1 MGSFSDAHE
10 TPEVPVVAANVVRLI
25 PARKNQIWAALR
37 TTDSRQRLTYS
48 LAATFLG
55 RMCLSGDVHHLDKS
69 QWALALRAIKLYQRI
84 APIIR
89 DGVSRRVGSESIS
102 YRHPAGWQ
110 AVTRLAGSG
119 KQALVVV
126 HSFAGKFPKSIG
138 IELPKGNARP
148 WVIADSFHVNRKP
161 PLIRGNRLVW
171 SPEGKFRA
179 CVIWLKQK

>member
-1 MGSFSDAHE
+1 
-10 TPEVPVVAANVVRLI
+10 
-25 PARKNQIWAALR
+25 
-37 TTDSRQRLTYS
+37 
-48 LAATFLG
+48 
-55 RMCLSGDVHHLDKS
+55 MCLTGDVHHLDKS
-69 QWALALRAIKLYQRI
+69 QWALALRAVKLYRRI

-89 DGVSRRVGSESIS
+89 DGVSRRVGSEQMS

-126 HSFAGKFPKSIG
+126 HSFAGQFPQSIG

-148 WVIADSFHVNRKP
+148 WIIADSFHVNRKP
-161 PLIRGNRLVW
+161 PAIRGNKLVW
-171 SPEGKFRA
+171 SPEGEFRA